1 MNFNISTTQICL
13 SLLLALSLNA
23 NAQTCVDSGD
33 PEVDAVIG
41 CEGSLTKL
49 EAAKGLTANTAADD
63 EKEEFRPLG
72 LFRFY
77 MSVRSQLRDAKDS
90 LVEFTG
96 KTVESESAPK
106 QDTKNKLTVAQII
119 QREGRDSLRQ
129 DINLGKTEFPTL
141 VKVVANPHEGILA
154 KLMMIEQAKETID
167 AVYYIYKMDLSGSA
181 FLAKLEQA
189 VQRGVRVRLLIDASG
204 SMSLRNSKL
213 KALEDFARKH
223 GEKNNVTIAV
233 FNPLTGFIKNVGK
246 NTLRRMLNLF
256 SSDKKDLDII
266 KANLNRRTH
275 DKILLIDA
283 HTPNSIM
290 MIGGRNIADHY
301 YAVGADKN
309 DTYNDMEIIVKNKMP
324 DGRTYSDQMTFGDK
338 AGKYFD
344 RLFNHLGNKELHLGI
359 MGTLFGTY
367 RRAQKEI
374 DKKATEFS
382 IDPELKTKLENMQ
395 KNDYLNTGFVEGE
408 TKLASEASNILRN
421 DPSLILASDE
431 YINEKNKIDLK
442 NDGQITVLLREK
454 MKAAKRNI
462 RIVSP
467 YIYMTPEEIDS
478 MVAWLKQPT
487 GEKDSNGQEI
497 KKTLEVVTNSIMT
510 SDNMLAQIIV
520 DNETLRNLLDKATKQ
535 GVSEQ
540 ITLLELGKEDA
551 IELGGKVAYGKL
563 HAKYITIDNET
574 LGIGTFNGD
583 PRSRALNSEV
593 AVFVK
598 SPKATAVLNES
609 FNELMKM
616 SHEYDSPEWKKIRE
630 DRKLGTY
637 KHYFVKRGDKFLKW
651 LERLNLT
658 FLI

>member
-1 MNFNISTTQICL
+1 MELKNVKVTKVCL

-23 NAQTCVDSGD
+23 KAQDCVDSGD

-41 CEGSLTKL
+41 CQGSLTLL
-49 EAAKGLTANTAADD
+49 EKQQGLK
-63 EKEEFRPLG
+63 EKKSNETSEEFRPPG
-72 LFRFY
+72 FFRFY
-77 MSVRSQLRDAKDS
+77 MSVRSKLRDAKDS
-90 LVEFTG
+90 LVDFTG
-96 KTVESESAPK
+96 TVIEPGSTPT
-106 QDTKNKLTVAQII
+106 QDVKNKMTVLDKI
-119 QREGRDSLRQ
+119 QREGRDSLRK
-129 DINLGKTEFPTL
+129 DINLGKTEFPTD
-141 VKVVANPHEGILA
+141 VKIVSDPQEGILA

-181 FLAKLEQA
+181 FLKKLEEA
-189 VQRGVRVRLLIDASG
+189 VERNVKVRLLVDASG

-223 GEKNNVTIAV
+223 GKKHNVTIAV
-233 FNPLTGFIKNVGK
+233 FNPLTGLGKNIGK

-266 KANLNRRTH
+266 KANINRRTH
-275 DKILLIDA
+275 DKILLVDA
-283 HTPNSIM
+283 QTPNAIM
-290 MIGGRNIADHY
+290 MIGGRNMSDHY

-309 DTYNDMEIIVKNKMP
+309 DTYNDMEIIVKNKYAIP
-324 DGRTYSDQMTFGDK
+324 GIYTGQMTFGDK
-338 AGKYFD
+338 AGQYFD

-359 MGTLFGTY
+359 MGTLLGTY
-367 RRAQKEI
+367 RKAQEQVDKNASEFYVDKEI
-374 DKKATEFS
+374 Q
-382 IDPELKTKLENMQ
+382 TKLENMRTN
-395 KNDYLNTGFVEGE
+395 KFLETGFVEGE

-431 YINEKNKIDLK
+431 YIHERNKALK
-442 NDGQITVLLREK
+442 NDGQITILLREK

-478 MVAWLKQPT
+478 MVAWLAQPT
-487 GEKDSNGQEI
+487 GEKDAQGNEI

-510 SDNMLAQIIV
+510 SDNMLAQVIV
-520 DNETLRNLLDKATKQ
+520 DEETLKNLLDKATKH
-535 GVSEQ
+535 GVTEQ
-540 ITLLELGKEDA
+540 ITLMELGQEDA
-551 IELGGKVAYGKL
+551 IELGGTVAYGKL
-563 HAKYITIDNET
+563 HAKYITIDYET
-574 LGIGTFNGD
+574 LAIGTFNGD

-598 SPKATAVLNES
+598 SPKATEILNES
-609 FNELMKM
+609 FDQLKAM
-616 SHEYDSPEWKKIRE
+616 SHGYATKEWKSIRE
-630 DRKLGTY
+630 NNVHGKY
-637 KHYFVKRGDKFLKW
+637 KYYFVKRGAKFLKW